1 MVREL
6 FVIISSIGVLMKKNR
21 VMQKYFI
28 VIVIPLIIFSLIILS
43 LILFKASSSD
53 ALNFWGNII
62 GSIIGVIG
70 AYLVLQKQINNDSQK
85 YKADKDESTYF
96 KILEMFKDEKDDLL
110 AINYDI
116 FGNVL
121 NAIQEEKN
129 EFIKRKNDEEKQK
142 EFDKVDK
149 NFRKQIEQ
157 VLQPIEFVGY
167 EHPDFEL
174 KVTLSNLLESIDAT
188 DYSLFSE
195 SLSIIEERQKYRG
208 TQLSDEE
215 FTLIKPALDLW
226 DTIESYPFD
235 LSGLSEEDI
244 KQIVNEV
251 YSKNHSSLGNYFR
264 IFHRLIKQITNSSLD
279 IQQKEE
285 YLGITRAILSSEELL
300 VIFYNAF
307 YCVRGEGLKELLTAP
322 NRMGD
327 KTGFF
332 ADELD
337 LQNFNIK
344 DEGQVDLPFFKYEE
358 LIFGD
363 SDLEKIKSLTN

>member
-1 MVREL
+1 
-6 FVIISSIGVLMKKNR
+6 MKKNR
-21 VMQKYFI
+21 AMQKYFI
-28 VIVIPLIIFSLIILS
+28 VIVLAILLTFLFLS
-43 LILFKASSSD
+43 LFNPSSSD
-53 ALNFWGNII
+53 ALNFFGNII

-70 AYLVLQKQINNDSQK
+70 AYFVLQKQINNDAQK

-129 EFIKRKNDEEKQK
+129 KFLKRKIYEEKQK

-149 NFRKQIEQ
+149 NFKKQIEQ

-167 EHPDFEL
+167 EHPYFEL
-174 KVTLSNLLESIDAT
+174 KDTLNNLLYSIDAT

-195 SLSIIEERQKYRG
+195 SLSLIEERQKYEY

-215 FTLIKPALDLW
+215 FTLIEPVLDLW
-226 DTIESYPFD
+226 HTIEL
-235 LSGLSEEDI
+235 LSFGLSRLSEEDI

-279 IQQKEE
+279 VKQKEE

-300 VIFYNAF
+300 VIFYNTF
-307 YCVRGEGLKELLTAP
+307 YSVRGEGLKELLTTP
-322 NRMGD
+322 NNMGN

-337 LQNFNIK
+337 LQNFNMK
-344 DEGQVDLPFFKYEE
+344 DGGQVDLPFFKYEE

-363 SDLEKIKSLTN
+363 SDLDKIKSLTNFKKELY